1 MRAVVSLLVLLAV
14 PRDAPAQEEPK
25 ELSLA
30 ELVREALEHNP
41 EIQVAARTLE
51 AKRARVGQAA
61 ALPDPM
67 LMYGVINEGRP
78 VPFQTLG
85 ERDFS
90 EAYVGVSQDL
100 PFPGRRRLRKEAA
113 QEEVEAAQSAYEGA
127 RRRVAAEVAEAYYD
141 LYATH
146 AGLDLVEESARLLD
160 QLIKV
165 AHTRLSVG
173 QTSQQDV
180 LDAEVEMSRL
190 EERRT
195 EHAARRAIL
204 EERLRSLLYRRT
216 ADPLGRPTPVTPT
229 PLPGPLDALLRQ
241 AEEQSPAI
249 TEKARMVAQAER
261 QADLA
266 KRDRKPDFSVNFT
279 YHNRGRLDPMY
290 SFGGTL
296 TLPNLHG
303 RQGHA
308 LEEAVASLGGARS
321 GVDMARADIRYAVTE
336 AYQTASSAD
345 RLLRLYDEGILK
357 QARLSLD
364 SALAQYR
371 VGKTEFLTLI
381 TSWRRLLDYDLTY
394 QEQLAAH
401 EKALARLAVHVGP
414 APAADRE
421 RRKSW

>member
-381 TSWRRLLDYDLTY
+381 TSWRRLLDYDLAY

-414 APAADRE
+414 APAAAR
-421 RRKSW
+421 

>member
-1 MRAVVSLLVLLAV
+1 MKTRALPFSIILLALFSP
-14 PRDAPAQEEPK
+14 PRGAV
-25 ELSLA
+25 A
-30 ELVREALEHNP
+30 EDLPTSEIHLPDLVREALERNP
-41 EIQVAARTLE
+41 EVQMAARMVE
-51 AKRARVGQAA
+51 AKHARVPQAG
-61 ALPDPM
+61 ALPDPV
-67 LMYGVINEGRP
+67 LMYGVENEGRP
-78 VPFQTLG
+78 VPFETLG
-85 ERDFS
+85 TNGFS
-90 EAYVGVSQDL
+90 DVYVGFTQEI
-100 PFPGRRRLRKEAA
+100 PFHGKRGLREKVAGEEASAEEWRYEGIRRRI
-113 QEEVEAAQSAYEGA
+113 
-127 RRRVAAEVAEAYYD
+127 AAEVAEAYYD

-261 QADLA
+261 LADLA

-279 YHNRGRLDPMY
+279 YHNRRRLDPMY

-381 TSWRRLLDYDLTY
+381 TSWRRLLDYDLAY

-414 APAADRE
+414 APDAAR
-421 RRKSW
+421 

>member
-100 PFPGRRRLRKEAA
+100 PFPGKRRLRKEAA

-146 AGLDLVEESARLLD
+146 AGLDLVEESARLLE

-173 QTSQQDV
+173 QTSQHDV

-195 EHAARRAIL
+195 ELNARRAIL
-204 EERLRSLLYRRT
+204 EERLRSILYRRT
-216 ADPLGRPTPVTPT
+216 GQPLGRPSPINPT
-229 PLPGPLDALLRQ
+229 TLPGSLEELLSR
-241 AEEQSPAI
+241 AEEQSPALR
-249 TEKARMVAQAER
+249 EKARMVSQAER
-261 QADLA
+261 LADLA

-290 SFGGTL
+290 SFGGTM

-381 TSWRRLLDYDLTY
+381 TSWRRLLDYDLAY

-414 APAADRE
+414 APAAAR
-421 RRKSW
+421 

>member
-1 MRAVVSLLVLLAV
+1 MRAVAPLLVLLAASAQ
-14 PRDAPAQEEPK
+14 APAQEAPEG
-25 ELSLA
+25 LSLPD
-30 ELVREALEHNP
+30 LVREALDHNP
-41 EIQVAARTLE
+41 EVQVAARTLE
-51 AKRARVGQAA
+51 AKRARVPQAA

-100 PFPGRRRLRKEAA
+100 PFPGKRRLRKEAA
-113 QEEVEAAQSAYEGA
+113 EEEVEAAQSAYEAG
-127 RRRVAAEVAEAYYD
+127 RRRVAADVAEAYYD

-195 EHAARRAIL
+195 EQAARRAIL

-216 ADPLGRPTPVTPT
+216 AEPLGRPAPVTPT

-261 QADLA
+261 LADLA

-279 YHNRGRLDPMY
+279 YHNRRRLDPMY

-308 LEEAVASLGGARS
+308 VEEAVASLGGARS
-321 GVDMARADIRYAVTE
+321 GVDMARADVRYAVTE
-336 AYQTASSAD
+336 AYQTATSAG
-345 RLLRLYDEGILK
+345 RLLGLYDEGILK

-381 TSWRRLLDYDLTY
+381 TSWRRLLDYDLAY

-414 APAADRE
+414 APGAAR
-421 RRKSW
+421 

>member
-1 MRAVVSLLVLLAV
+1 MRAVVPLLVLLAV
-14 PRDAPAQEEPK
+14 PLEAPAQEEPK
-25 ELSLA
+25 EQLLP

-41 EIQVAARTLE
+41 GVQMAAHTLE
-51 AKRARVGQAA
+51 AKRARVPQAG

-67 LMYGVINEGRP
+67 LMYGVVNEGRP
-78 VPFQTLG
+78 LPFQTLG

-90 EAYVGVSQDL
+90 EAYVGVTQEL
-100 PFPGRRRLRKEAA
+100 PFPGKSRLRKEAA
-113 QEEVEAAQSAYEGA
+113 QKEVEAALSAYEEVQ
-127 RRRVAAEVAEAYYD
+127 RRVSADVAEAYYD

-146 AGLDLVEESARLLD
+146 AALDVVEESARLLE

-195 EHAARRAIL
+195 ELNARRAIL
-204 EERLRSLLYRRT
+204 EARLRSLLYRRT
-216 ADPLGRPTPVTPT
+216 AEPFGRPTTITPT
-229 PLPGPLDALLRQ
+229 ALPGSLDELLRQ
-241 AEEQSPAI
+241 AEEQSPAVR
-249 TEKARMVAQAER
+249 EKARMVLQNER
-261 QADLA
+261 LADLA
-266 KRDRKPDFSVNFT
+266 KRDGKPDFSVNFT

-290 SFGGTL
+290 SFGATM

-321 GVDMARADIRYAVTE
+321 AADMARADVRYAVTE
-336 AYQTASSAD
+336 AYQMASSAE
-345 RLLRLYDEGILK
+345 RLLHLYDEGILK

-364 SALAQYR
+364 SALAQYG
-371 VGKTEFLTLI
+371 VGKLEFLSLI
-381 TSWRRLLDYDLTY
+381 ASWRRLLDYDLTY

-414 APAADRE
+414 APEVAR
-421 RRKSW
+421 

>member
-1 MRAVVSLLVLLAV
+1 MRAVVLVLVWLAV
-14 PRDAPAQEEPK
+14 SPEARAQQAPK
-25 ELSLA
+25 ELSLPG
-30 ELVREALEHNP
+30 LVREALEHNP

-100 PFPGRRRLRKEAA
+100 PFPGKRRLRKEAA

-195 EHAARRAIL
+195 EQAARRAIL

-290 SFGGTL
+290 SFGGTM

-321 GVDMARADIRYAVTE
+321 GVDMARADIRYAVIE
-336 AYQTASSAD
+336 AYQRASSAD

-381 TSWRRLLDYDLTY
+381 TSWRRLLDYDLAY

-414 APAADRE
+414 APAAAR
-421 RRKSW
+421 

>member
-1 MRAVVSLLVLLAV
+1 MRAAVSLLVFLAV
-14 PRDAPAQEEPK
+14 AREMPAQEQSQA
-25 ELSLA
+25 LSLPT
-30 ELVREALEHNP
+30 LVREALDHNP
-41 EIQVAARTLE
+41 EVQMAARTLE
-51 AKRARVGQAA
+51 GKRARVPQAG

-67 LMYGVINEGRP
+67 LAYGVINDGRP
-78 VPFQTLG
+78 IPFQTLG

-100 PFPGRRRLRKEAA
+100 PFPGKRRLRKEAA
-113 QEEVEAAQSAYEGA
+113 QEEFDAAQAAYEGV
-127 RRRVAAEVAEAYYD
+127 RRRVSADVADAYYD

-146 AGLDLVEESARLLD
+146 AAQDVVDENARLLE

-195 EHAARRAIL
+195 ELNARRAIL
-204 EERLRSLLYRRT
+204 EERLRSLLNQRT
-216 ADPLGRPTPVTPT
+216 TEAFGRPGAITPT
-229 PLPGPLDALLRQ
+229 ALPGPLDKLLRD
-241 AEEQSPAI
+241 AEEQSPALL
-249 TEKARMVAQAER
+249 EKTTMVTQAER
-261 QADLA
+261 LTDLA
-266 KRDRKPDFSVNFT
+266 QRDRKPDFSVNFT
-279 YHNRGRLDPMY
+279 YHNRGHLDPMY
-290 SFGGTL
+290 TFGGTL

-308 LEEAVASLGGARS
+308 VEEAVAMLGGARS
-321 GVDMARADIRYAVTE
+321 ASDMARAQVRYAVTE

-345 RLLRLYDEGILK
+345 RLLPLYDEGILK

-364 SALAQYR
+364 SALNQYS

-401 EKALARLAVHVGP
+401 EKALAHLAVHIGP
-414 APAADRE
+414 APDAAR
-421 RRKSW
+421 

>member
-1 MRAVVSLLVLLAV
+1 MRAVVGLSVLLAV
-14 PRDAPAQEEPK
+14 SSEAWAQESPP
-25 ELSLA
+25 LSLPD
-30 ELVREALEHNP
+30 LVREALDRNP
-41 EIQVAARTLE
+41 EVQMAARTLD
-51 AKRARVGQAA
+51 AKRARVPQAA
-61 ALPDPM
+61 ALSDPV
-67 LMYGVINEGRP
+67 LMYGVVNEGRP
-78 VPFQTLG
+78 IPFQTLG

-90 EAYVGVSQDL
+90 EAYVGISQDL
-100 PFPGRRRLRKEAA
+100 PFPGKRRLRREAA
-113 QEEVEAAQSAYEGA
+113 QEEVEAAQAAYDAA
-127 RRRVAAEVAEAYYD
+127 RRRLSADVAEAYYD

-146 AGLDLVEESARLLD
+146 AALDVVDESARLLE

-180 LDAEVEMSRL
+180 LDAEVEVSRL

-195 EHAARRAIL
+195 ELSARRAIL

-216 ADPLGRPTPVTPT
+216 AEKLGRPAPAMPT
-229 PLPGPLDALLRQ
+229 ALPGTLDELLAR
-241 AEEQSPAI
+241 AEERSPVLA
-249 TEKARMVAQAER
+249 ERAGMVAQAER
-261 QADLA
+261 LTDLA

-279 YHNRGRLDPMY
+279 YHNRGGLDPMY

-303 RQGHA
+303 RQSHA
-308 LEEAVASLGGARS
+308 VEEAVANLGGARS
-321 GVDMARADIRYAVTE
+321 AADMARAEVRYAVTD
-336 AYQTASSAD
+336 AYQTASSAE

-357 QARLSLD
+357 QARLSID

-371 VGKTEFLTLI
+371 VGKVEFLTLI
-381 TSWRRLLDYDLTY
+381 TSWRRLLDYDLAY

-414 APAADRE
+414 AQQAAH
-421 RRKSW
+421 